1 MRLHAAPLVFALATA
16 SLLLLASAAN
26 AQYVGVTSE
35 TFDGTQGVFTYNRA
49 CHAAHFGSRMCTSEE
64 VMKTVNPPTAGSPG
78 ELSWV
83 RPVFQPI
90 ATGNTNRFAGDA
102 SGLMIQPADLTCIGW
117 SNTGPNGMTLDL
129 STGSFGTNACT
140 DALKVTCCIP
150 VPEPSASLTI
160 PSGAGMLLVLAKL
173 RGVSLVN

>member
-35 TFDGTQGVFTYNRA
+35 TFDGAQGVFTYNRA
-49 CHAAHFGSRMCTSEE
+49 CHAAHPGSRMCTSEE
-64 VMKTVNPPTAGSPG
+64 VIKTLNPPVVGSPG
-78 ELSWV
+78 DLAWV
-83 RPVFQPI
+83 IPVFQP
-90 ATGNTNRFAGDA
+90 TGYTHSVDR
-102 SGLMIQPADLTCIGW
+102 SGRGAAACFGW
-117 SNTGPNGMTLDL
+117 SETDRDGLAVQLDRGGFVY
-129 STGSFGTNACT
+129 STCEVVR
-140 DALKVTCCIP
+140 KVTCCIP
-150 VPEPSASLTI
+150 VPEPSASLSI